1 VRTRRIAV
9 LLVIGVLTVTGCS
22 GDDDD
27 DSNDLGPQPTNEDPG
42 PNDTSTGPTTVQ
54 GVLTIGTDPECLTLA
69 LPEGPVALDVDG
81 YSIADD
87 AGQPALVADDDD
99 RVLAHSGDT
108 LVVSGRANSAAT
120 DACGPV
126 FTVESLNSVIPAP

>member
-1 VRTRRIAV
+1 MRTRRTAV

-22 GDDDD
+22 GDDDSD
-27 DSNDLGPQPTNEDPG
+27 DLGPQPTNEDPG

-69 LPEGPVALDVDG
+69 LPEGPVALDLDD

-87 AGQPALVADDDD
+87 AGQPALVADDDG

-108 LVVSGRANSAAT
+108 LVVSGRADSAAT

-126 FTVESLNSVIPAP
+126 FTVESLNSVIPTP

>member
-1 VRTRRIAV
+1 M
-9 LLVIGVLTVTGCS
+9 IGVLTVTGCS

-27 DSNDLGPQPTNEDPG
+27 SDDLGPQPTNEDPG

-69 LPEGPVALDVDG
+69 LPEGPVGLDLDG

-87 AGQPALVADDDD
+87 AGQPALVADDDG

-108 LVVSGRANSAAT
+108 ARGERPRGFGGNRRVWPGLHRREPEQRHPRAVG
-120 DACGPV
+120 D
-126 FTVESLNSVIPAP
+126 